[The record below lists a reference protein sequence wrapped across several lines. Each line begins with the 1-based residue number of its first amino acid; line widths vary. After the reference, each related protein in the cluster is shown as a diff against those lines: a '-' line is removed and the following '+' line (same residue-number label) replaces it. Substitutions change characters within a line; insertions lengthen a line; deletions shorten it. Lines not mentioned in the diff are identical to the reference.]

1 MRLAARC
8 IPESLI
14 DFFHSTKRERAWGRQ
29 RDHSGNGRWEEKKS
43 LYNKLVT
50 FVLQIHLFRRCFD
63 ASMNTLNGA
72 GYGKVAGGMGV
83 ESVN

>member
-1 MRLAARC
+1 MGLAAIC

-14 DFFHSTKRERAWGRQ
+14 DFSSTKKERSGRRH
-29 RDHSGNGRWEEKKS
+29 RDHSGNGRRKEKKS
-43 LYNKLVT
+43 LSNKLVT

-72 GYGKVAGGMGV
+72 
-83 ESVN
+83 E

>member
-1 MRLAARC
+1 MYTRELNR
-8 IPESLI
+8 
-14 DFFHSTKRERAWGRQ
+14 FFPQYKKGEGLGKTERSQWK
-29 RDHSGNGRWEEKKS
+29 WEVGGKKKS

-50 FVLQIHLFRRCFD
+50 FVLRIHLFRGCFD

>member
-1 MRLAARC
+1 M
-8 IPESLI
+8 EMGG
-14 DFFHSTKRERAWGRQ
+14 GRKK
-29 RDHSGNGRWEEKKS
+29 KKS

-50 FVLQIHLFRRCFD
+50 FVLRIHLFKRCFD